1 MWRKS
6 LSLWRYPLQG
16 TENNTETG
24 TMDKDLFSYYRPP
37 ISSAT
42 LPTESL
48 SLEEVYRRITTDRTL
63 QEHTDS
69 VRNSLLTDGEDKY
82 REEKKR
88 LLPSVTF
95 GGVFDYRHRDPQR
108 LQEDKRKEL
117 EREKDPQ
124 KASRLERDIQT
135 LEGKRG
141 LLSLSGYVTID
152 IDHISQTGLSLEEL
166 RDKLSRDRGTGVR
179 LIFVSPSGDGL
190 KLVCKSAR
198 EIQTPSQYKE
208 VYQALRHY
216 INSGYSGET
225 EIVDS
230 SGNDVT
236 RLCLLPF
243 DSQAILKDWGET
255 FHPELHPVPTH
266 RQEPPEE
273 DYSRLLQEWEDSQ
286 DGIEEIV
293 RRVEE
298 SGVDIAPEYS
308 EYLPLVYSFTSLG
321 DRGLPLLHRVC
332 RLSPKYNQEN
342 TDRDWEECSKSPETQ
357 DIGYFVNLCKRRGI
371 DVSRHRETP
380 QRDSTSTRTKKA
392 SQKAGKDPSTSKEG
406 KFREYLNIQDLREIA
421 SQKKEGIST
430 LYEFQDKDGK
440 KRERLVI
447 PTGALTL
454 VCGRSSH
461 GKTRLLQNL
470 ALQIASREVES
481 GGDGVVLYFSFEES
495 LLDAVI
501 RFSNIQV
508 NIPQLSQYGTS
519 NTEVLLDYYKT
530 GRLNKAPESTRTRV
544 LPRLSSFE
552 ENLYKSGRL
561 RIYYTPDLHSQ
572 ELCGLLKYLS
582 SQMKLKAV
590 FLDYVQAIY
599 KEGNRKDRR
608 EELREI
614 CKDLNDTAISL
625 DIPVILS
632 AQLNR
637 EAPNPTQMSGDNIAE
652 SADITRYANTI
663 LLLWDSARTRDISLP
678 GLAFYLNT
686 EDGKALQKRGFNLG
700 VPGQLYAVL
709 AKNRGG
715 TPDLESFLEVVPET
729 GKVVENAKEEIEDLP
744 LEYSQ
749 TPGFTDLED

>member
-1 MWRKS
+1 M
-6 LSLWRYPLQG
+6 
-16 TENNTETG
+16 E
-24 TMDKDLFSYYRPP
+24 KDLFSFYRPP

-42 LPTESL
+42 IPTESL

-63 QEHTDS
+63 QENTERVRTLLHTE
-69 VRNSLLTDGEDKY
+69 GEDRYK
-82 REEKKR
+82 EEKKR

-95 GGVFDYRHRDPQR
+95 GGVFDYRHRTPHT
-108 LQEDKRKEL
+108 LQEDLRRKQGE
-117 EREKDPQ
+117 ETDPQ
-124 KASRLERDIQT
+124 KISRLQRQIDS

-141 LLSLSGYVTID
+141 LLSLSGFVTID
-152 IDHISQTGLSLEEL
+152 IDHISQTGLSLEDL
-166 RDKLSRDRGTGVR
+166 RDKLSRDPETGVR

-190 KLVCKSAR
+190 KLVCKSYTR
-198 EIQTPSQYKE
+198 IGTLSQYEE
-208 VYQALRHY
+208 VFQSLRHY
-216 INSGYSGET
+216 INTAYSGEV
-225 EIVDS
+225 EIVDR
-230 SGNDVT
+230 SGKDVT

-243 DSQAILKDWGET
+243 DSQAVLLDWEES
-255 FHPELHPVPTH
+255 FHPELHPVPTY
-266 RQEPPEE
+266 RPEPPKE

-286 DGIEEIV
+286 EDGVEEIV

-308 EYLPLVYSFTSLG
+308 QYLPLVYSFTALG
-321 DRGLPLLHRVC
+321 ERGRSLLHRVC
-332 RLSPKYNQEN
+332 RLSPKYNPED
-342 TDRDWEECSKSPETQ
+342 TDRDWEECSKSPESQ
-357 DIGYFVNLCKRRGI
+357 DIGYFVNLCKRCGI

-380 QRDSTSTRTKKA
+380 RRESTSTQREKVP
-392 SQKAGKDPSTSKEG
+392 QKAGKESQTAKED
-406 KFREYLNIQDLREIA
+406 KWREYLSIPDLREIA
-421 SQKKEGIST
+421 SQKKEGLST
-430 LYEFQDKDGK
+430 LYEFQDKEGK
-440 KRERLVI
+440 KRERLVL

-470 ALQIASREVES
+470 SLQIASREYET
-481 GGDGVVLYFSFEES
+481 GGEGVVLYFSFEES

-501 RFSNIQV
+501 RFTNIQV
-508 NIPQLSQYGTS
+508 NEEKLSAYGTS

-530 GRLNKAPESTRTRV
+530 GRLNKAPQDTRTRV
-544 LPRLSSFE
+544 LPRLSGFE
-552 ENLYKSGRL
+552 EHLYHSGRL

-582 SQMKLKAV
+582 SKMKIKAV

-614 CKDLNDTAISL
+614 CKDLNDTAIDL
-625 DIPVILS
+625 DLPIILS

-637 EAPNPTQMSGDNIAE
+637 EAPNPTSMSGDNIAE

-678 GLAFYLNT
+678 GLAFYLGT
-686 EDGKALQKRGFNLG
+686 EEGKSLQKRGFNLG
-700 VPGQLYAVL
+700 IPGQLYAVL

-715 TPDLESFLEVVPET
+715 TPDLEAFLKVVPET
-729 GKVVENAKEEIEDLP
+729 GKVEENAKTEVEDLP
-744 LEYSQ
+744 LDIS
-749 TPGFTDLED
+749 DLSTL

>member
-24 TMDKDLFSYYRPP
+24 QTMDKELFSFYRPP
-37 ISSAT
+37 IDST
-42 LPTESL
+42 PIPTETL

-63 QEHTDS
+63 QDNTETI
-69 VRNSLLTDGEDKY
+69 RTLLHLEGEDRYK
-82 REEKKR
+82 EEKKR

-95 GGVFDYRHRDPQR
+95 GGVFDYRHRNPQR
-108 LQEDKRKEL
+108 LQEDKRRKL
-117 EREKDPQ
+117 ETETDPQ
-124 KASRLERDIQT
+124 RASRLRRDIET

-141 LLSLSGYVTID
+141 LLSLSGYITID
-152 IDHISQTGLSLEEL
+152 IDHISQSGLSLEDL

-190 KLVCKSAR
+190 KLVCKCYTRIGSS
-198 EIQTPSQYKE
+198 SQYVE
-208 VYQALRHY
+208 VYQSLRHY
-216 INSGYSGET
+216 INTGYSGKV
-225 EIVDS
+225 EIVDG
-230 SGNDVT
+230 SGKDVT

-243 DSQAILKDWGET
+243 DSQAILKDWEEC

-266 RQEPPEE
+266 RQETPEE
-273 DYSRLLQEWEDSQ
+273 DFSRLLQEWEDSQ

-298 SGVDIAPEYS
+298 SGLDIAPEYS
-308 EYLPLVYSFTSLG
+308 EYLPLVYSFTALG

-332 RLSPKYNQEN
+332 RLSPKYNPED
-342 TDRDWEECSKSPETQ
+342 TDRDWEECKKSGETQ

-380 QRDSTSTRTKKA
+380 QRDSTSTRTEKA
-392 SQKAGKDPSTSKEG
+392 SQKAGKDPSTSKEE
-406 KFREYLNIQDLREIA
+406 KFREYLDIQDLRSLA
-421 SQKKEGIST
+421 NQRKEGIST
-430 LYEFQDKDGK
+430 LYEFRDKEGR
-440 KRERLVI
+440 KRERLVL

-470 ALQIASREVES
+470 ALQIASREYES
-481 GGDGVVLYFSFEES
+481 GGDGAVLYFSFEES
-495 LLDAVI
+495 LLDAVV

-530 GRLNKAPESTRTRV
+530 GVLNKAPKETRSKV
-544 LPRLSSFE
+544 LPRLYSFE
-552 ENLYKSGRL
+552 ETLYRSGRL
-561 RIYYTPDLHSQ
+561 RIYYTPDLQSG
-572 ELCGLLKYLS
+572 ELCRLLEYLS
-582 SQMKLKAV
+582 SQMKIKAV

-614 CKDLNDTAISL
+614 CKDLNKTAISL
-625 DIPVILS
+625 DVPFVLS

-637 EAPNPTQMSGDNIAE
+637 EAPNPTSMSGDNIAE

-663 LLLWDSARTRDISLP
+663 LLLWDSARIRDIALP
-678 GLAFYLNT
+678 GLRAYLST
-686 EDGKALQKRGFNLG
+686 PEGDELSKRGFNLG
-700 VPGQLYAVL
+700 IPGQLYAVL

-729 GKVVENAKEEIEDLP
+729 GKVVENAKEEVEDLP
-744 LEYSQ
+744 MDY
-749 TPGFTDLED
+749 TTDLHNL

>member
-1 MWRKS
+1 
-6 LSLWRYPLQG
+6 
-16 TENNTETG
+16 
-24 TMDKDLFSYYRPP
+24 MDKELFSFYRPP
-37 ISSAT
+37 IDST
-42 LPTESL
+42 PIPTETL

-63 QEHTDS
+63 QDNTETI
-69 VRNSLLTDGEDKY
+69 RTLLHLEGEDRYK
-82 REEKKR
+82 EEKKR

-108 LQEDKRKEL
+108 LQEDKRRKL
-117 EREKDPQ
+117 ETETDPQ
-124 KASRLERDIQT
+124 RASRLRRDIET

-152 IDHISQTGLSLEEL
+152 IDHISQSGLSLEDL

-190 KLVCKSAR
+190 KLVCKSYTR
-198 EIQTPSQYKE
+198 IGSSSQYEE
-208 VYQALRHY
+208 VYQSLRHY
-216 INSGYSGET
+216 INTGYSGKT
-225 EIVDS
+225 EIVDG
-230 SGNDVT
+230 SGKDVT

-243 DSQAILKDWGET
+243 DSQAILKDWEDC
-255 FHPELHPVPTH
+255 FHPELHPVPS
-266 RQEPPEE
+266 RQPETSGT
-273 DYSRLLQEWEDSQ
+273 DYSRLLEEWE

-298 SGVDIAPEYS
+298 SGLDIAPEYS
-308 EYLPLVYSFTSLG
+308 EYLPLVYSFTALG

-332 RLSPKYNQEN
+332 RLSPKYNPED
-342 TDRDWEECSKSPETQ
+342 TDRDWEECKKSGETQ

-371 DVSRHRETP
+371 DVSRHRETS
-380 QRDSTSTRTKKA
+380 QRDSTSTRTEKD
-392 SQKAGKDPSTSKEG
+392 SQKAGKDPSTAKED
-406 KFREYLNIQDLREIA
+406 KFLEYLDIQDLRSLA
-421 SQKKEGIST
+421 NQRKEGIST
-430 LYEFQDKDGK
+430 LYEFRDKEGK
-440 KRERLVI
+440 KRERLVL

-470 ALQIASREVES
+470 ALQIASREYES
-481 GGDGVVLYFSFEES
+481 GGDGAVLYFSFEES
-495 LLDAVI
+495 LLDAVV
-501 RFSNIQV
+501 RFSNIHI
-508 NIPQLSQYGTS
+508 NTPQLSQYGTS

-530 GRLNKAPESTRTRV
+530 GVLNKAPKETRSKV
-544 LPRLSSFE
+544 LPRLYSFE
-552 ENLYKSGRL
+552 ETLYKSGRL
-561 RIYYTPDLHSQ
+561 RIYYTPDLQSG
-572 ELCGLLKYLS
+572 ELCRLLEYLS
-582 SQMKLKAV
+582 SKMKIKAV

-614 CKDLNDTAISL
+614 CKDLNKTAISL
-625 DIPVILS
+625 DVPFVLS

-637 EAPNPTQMSGDNIAE
+637 EAPNPTSMSGDNIAE

-663 LLLWDSARTRDISLP
+663 LLLWDSARIRDIALP
-678 GLAFYLNT
+678 GLRFYLST
-686 EDGKALQKRGFNLG
+686 PEGDELSKRGFNLG
-700 VPGQLYAVL
+700 IPGQLYAVL

-729 GKVVENAKEEIEDLP
+729 GKVVENAKEEVEDLP
-744 LEYSQ
+744 MDYTQ